1 VGLSHHQ
8 WIAVRTT
15 ACVTLAAT
23 AMSFTLIW
31 VWMQI
36 DPVMT
41 IHRAYLAATIIPL
54 MISPVCSMVIQRAH
68 VQVRELS
75 DENQY
80 LANHDELTGLS
91 NRRAFFTRAKVLQA
105 NAEPGRQVFAC
116 AIADIDDFKRICEA
130 DSKGTGDFAVRQVG
144 QLFQKAMQSGDLVA
158 RLDGN
163 RFAFLINSSDEQE
176 IMRAVERLRGAA
188 TSKPLV
194 NPKTGRA
201 IGNPTLSIG
210 IVMSILA
217 EGAGELMAHAE
228 KAMAASSREGG
239 DRVTFYS
246 DTEHAATTSGWMI
259 YRP

>member
-1 VGLSHHQ
+1 MGLSHHQ

-41 IHRAYLAATIIPL
+41 IHRAYLAATVIPL

-116 AIADIDDFKRICEA
+116 AIADIDDFKRIN
-130 DSKGTGDFAVRQVG
+130 DSLGHHVGDDVLKGLSTVLSQVAPHG
-144 QLFQKAMQSGDLVA
+144 AIVA
-158 RLDGN
+158 RLGGEEFALAG
-163 RFAFLINSSDEQE
+163 RFADENVARFWFE
-176 IMRAVERLRGAA
+176 A
-188 TSKPLV
+188 LV
-194 NPKTGRA
+194 REVAFRHPGGHDVTVSLGWCV
-201 IGNPTLSIG
+201 GQDGETLSALLTRADRALYASKAAG
-210 IVMSILA
+210 KNRA
-217 EGAGELMAHAE
+217 EMAE
-228 KAMAASSREGG
+228 RDML
-239 DRVTFYS
+239 RVV
-246 DTEHAATTSGWMI
+246 A
-259 YRP
+259 